1 LITPQTCEPVTAGR
15 IAMVES
21 GVGLVKRFP
30 SALVIQAILA
40 SVTQVRVD
48 GLSCLAF
55 LSLLRIAWLLL
66 QLLYFLGLGLSVIG
80 CMIMSTVI
88 VHDLCMELLV
98 AR

>member
-1 LITPQTCEPVTAGR
+1 
-15 IAMVES
+15 MVES

-55 LSLLRIAWLLL
+55 LSLLRTAWLLL

-80 CMIMSTVI
+80 CMIMSTAI
-88 VHDLCMELLV
+88 VHDLCTELLV

>member
-1 LITPQTCEPVTAGR
+1 
-15 IAMVES
+15 MVGS
-21 GVGLVKRFP
+21 GVGSVTRFP
-30 SALVIQAILA
+30 GALVIQSILA

-80 CMIMSTVI
+80 CMIMSTAI
-88 VHDLCMELLV
+88 VHDLCTELLV

>member
-1 LITPQTCEPVTAGR
+1 
-15 IAMVES
+15 MVES

-66 QLLYFLGLGLSVIG
+66 QLLYFLGLGLSVIS
-80 CMIMSTVI
+80 CMIMSTAI
-88 VHDLCMELLV
+88 VHDLCTELLV

>member
-1 LITPQTCEPVTAGR
+1 
-15 IAMVES
+15 MVGS
-21 GVGLVKRFP
+21 GVGSVTRFP

-55 LSLLRIAWLLL
+55 LSLLRTAWLLL
-66 QLLYFLGLGLSVIG
+66 QLLYFHGLGLSVIG
-80 CMIMSTVI
+80 CMIMSIVI
-88 VHDLCMELLV
+88 VHDLRTELLV

>member
-1 LITPQTCEPVTAGR
+1 MITPQTCEPDTAGR
-15 IAMVES
+15 IAMVGS
-21 GVGLVKRFP
+21 GVGSVTRFP
-30 SALVIQAILA
+30 GDIVIQAIIA

-80 CMIMSTVI
+80 CMIMSTAI
-88 VHDLCMELLV
+88 VHDLRTELLV